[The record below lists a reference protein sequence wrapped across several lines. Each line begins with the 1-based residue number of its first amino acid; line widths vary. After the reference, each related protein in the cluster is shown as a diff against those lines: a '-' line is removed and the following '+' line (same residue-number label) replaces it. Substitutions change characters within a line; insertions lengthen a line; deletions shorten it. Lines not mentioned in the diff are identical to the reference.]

1 LRKPAPGVTGVLAN
15 AKFLNT
21 VFAADTIEKKRNT
34 EAVETGPI
42 QLASARVLSYTPAR
56 TLPFA
61 DVKDKVRERLQAV
74 QGAELAR
81 KEGADKLSAW
91 KATPAAATLP
101 EVVIISRDASG
112 SKQPSP
118 IIEATLRADTAKLP
132 AFIGV
137 DLGAQGYAVV
147 KVIKLLERDPK
158 SSTAFQDRQQYTQW
172 WSDAETAAYYNS
184 LKDRFKADIKA
195 AKPSAKKDEK
205 LALQ

>member
-1 LRKPAPGVTGVLAN
+1 M
-15 AKFLNT
+15 
-21 VFAADTIEKKRNT
+21 
-34 EAVETGPI
+34 
-42 QLASARVLSYTPAR
+42 
-56 TLPFA
+56 
-61 DVKDKVRERLQAV
+61 
-74 QGAELAR
+74 
-81 KEGADKLSAW
+81 
-91 KATPAAATLP
+91 
-101 EVVIISRDASG
+101 
-112 SKQPSP
+112 
-118 IIEATLRADTAKLP
+118 RADTAKLP